1 MKNNQCPW
9 VSLPYATT
17 MHTQGWQD
25 TELGFTGE
33 VKWDR
38 KTGTQGKG
46 SDGNQNLVIRLTL
59 RSPEVNRH
67 NYDQLTLNK
76 DAKTIQ
82 GLPQGLN
89 GKESTCNAGDVGDTG
104 LIPGLGRSPGEA
116 NGNPLQYSGLG
127 NPMDRGT
134 WQATAHG
141 VAKSWIRL
149 SDSTQHA
156 LWKFT
161 GEIIAFQLMVLGQ
174 MDIHMQ
180 NNEVGFL
187 PYIIL
192 KN

>member
-59 RSPEVNRH
+59 RSPEVNHH

-156 LWKFT
+156 LWKFI

>member
-156 LWKFT
+156 LWKFI

>member
-25 TELGFTGE
+25 TDTGE

-59 RSPEVNRH
+59 RSPEVNHH

-89 GKESTCNAGDVGDTG
+89 GKESTCNAG
-104 LIPGLGRSPGEA
+104 EA

-134 WQATAHG
+134 WQATVHG

-156 LWKFT
+156 LWKFI
-161 GEIIAFQLMVLGQ
+161 GEIIAFQQMVLGQ